1 MSYKIFIRKPAEKY
15 IAKLDRPTRIRII
28 NAIDNLSEDPA
39 KGELLTNHQATYKLR
54 VGTYRILY
62 DVIATKVTVDII
74 KVGPREIGRAHV

>member
-28 NAIDNLSEDPA
+28 NAIDTLSEDPA
-39 KGELLTNHQATYKLR
+39 SKGELLTNHQATYKLR
-54 VGTYRILY
+54 VGIYRILY

-74 KVGPREIGRAHV
+74 KVGPRGDVYN